1 MEKFNVKAYIQG
13 CRLIIDVIDGT
24 PDVYQVLFNTDT
36 EEITDIVKW
45 NGQFINDLESDGIYK
60 LCLVKDRNA
69 TLLNNGNLRINGR
82 ELTPQE
88 LVDAIGLEQA
98 NILGTTDYESEEI
111 FCMCKL
117 KKCLIELQKKIFQE
131 MLKNCGSRSCK
142 SDEYKSQRDFLFI
155 AVWLLEHLVEE
166 EKWEQVR
173 NLYNSLKSCGS
184 ICDGMLKS
192 NKCGCNG

>member
-1 MEKFNVKAYIQG
+1 M
-13 CRLIIDVIDGT
+13 
-24 PDVYQVLFNTDT
+24 
-36 EEITDIVKW
+36 
-45 NGQFINDLESDGIYK
+45 
-60 LCLVKDRNA
+60 CLVKDRNA

-155 AVWLLEHLVEE
+155 AV
-166 EKWEQVR
+166 
-173 NLYNSLKSCGS
+173 
-184 ICDGMLKS
+184 
-192 NKCGCNG
+192 